1 MIIALIIDVRISLI
15 TFFLFL
21 TLQYSVKF
29 KWKMTTSIVLFD
41 KEVEKNNSENCSETF
56 FKSI

>member
-15 TFFLFL
+15 TFFISFI
-21 TLQYSVKF
+21 TIFSQIQV
-29 KWKMTTSIVLFD
+29 KMTTSFVLFD